1 MDIPRGKEVGRRK
14 LVRRIMLGVA
24 LLIAIPLITVGLS
37 RLKPA
42 APEVDRATVWV
53 DTVKRG
59 PMVREVRGLGK
70 LVVEDY
76 IWIPAAFEGRIEKIN
91 FLPGSK
97 LHANDILMVLS
108 NPDMQLAANDL
119 EWQVKQAEAAY
130 TTLKVTLE
138 SAQLQQRATTEQVLS
153 DLMQA
158 KLTAER
164 DEQLTKAGLKADIET
179 KLSVAKAD
187 ELQGRYGLSKQQ
199 LDISGSSI
207 QAQLDAQKVQIE
219 KLKAAYQLKKLQV
232 AQLVIRAGVNG
243 VLQQLGAGA
252 PAPPLE
258 VGQRVAPGTI
268 LAKVAQ
274 PSRLKAELL
283 IPETQ
288 AKDVTVG
295 QVASIDTRNG
305 VIAGH
310 VVRKDPAAING
321 TIAVDVKLEGELPE
335 GAVPDLSV
343 DGTITIEKLADVV
356 YVGRPVI
363 GQAGAKITL
372 FKLEGADS
380 KEAVRAPVTLGR
392 SSVNTIEVVDGLKV
406 GDQVVLS
413 DMSAWDAQNRIRLK

>member
-1 MDIPRGKEVGRRK
+1 MDIPRGKEVARRK
-14 LVRRIMLGVA
+14 TIRRVVFIGLA
-24 LLIAIPLITVGLS
+24 LACIPLITWGLS

-42 APEVDRATVWV
+42 APEVERATVWV

-59 PMVREVRGLGK
+59 PMVRDVRGLGK

-76 IWIPAAFEGRIEKIN
+76 IWIPAAFDGRIEKIN
-91 FLPGSK
+91 FLPGTK
-97 LHANDILMVLS
+97 VHAHDVLMVLS
-108 NPDMQLAANDL
+108 NPDMQLASNDL
-119 EWQVKQAEAAY
+119 EWQVKQAEANY
-130 TTLKVTLE
+130 TNLKVTLQ
-138 SAQLQQRATTEQVLS
+138 SGQLAQQSTTEQVRS

-158 KLTAER
+158 SLTAER
-164 DEQLTKAGLKADIET
+164 DEALTKAGLKSELET

-187 ELQGRYGLSKQQ
+187 ELKNRYGLSKQQ
-199 LDISGSSI
+199 LDISGQSI

-219 KLKAAYQLKKLQV
+219 KLKAAYDLKKEQV
-232 AQLVIRAGVNG
+232 AQLVIRAGVDG

-258 VGQRVAPGTI
+258 VGQRVSPGTI

-288 AKDVTVG
+288 AKDVTIG
-295 QVASIDTRNG
+295 QAASIDTRNG
-305 VIAGH
+305 IVPGH
-310 VVRKDPAAING
+310 VIRKDPAAVNG
-321 TIAVDVKLEGELPE
+321 TIAVDVKLEGALPE

-343 DGTITIEKLADVV
+343 DGTITLEKLTDIE

-363 GQAGAKITL
+363 GQPGAKITL
-372 FKLEGADS
+372 FKLDPDG
-380 KEAVRAPVTLGR
+380 KEATRVPVQLGR
-392 SSVNTIEVVDGLKV
+392 GSVNTIEVVDGLKV

-413 DMSAWDAQNRIRLK
+413 DMSAWDAHNRIRLK